1 MKNLFMMVA
10 LLTAFSAQAS
20 EVTLDSNKINYGP
33 LSQDTNSVANE
44 LIVIKRTAASPK
56 KVVLKYSVNF
66 MEKKCTSYAVKV
78 EEIKDF
84 SQVVCD
90 SVLDGSHVCQSTEY
104 TGLYNA
110 KTECVQQGLVR
121 ATSNKEVMLDF
132 RKAVKLARNAS
143 ETFQVNLRQASI
155 KNNEVESKGKALD
168 TTSLYN
174 VKFSFG
180 KLKFKAK

>member
-1 MKNLFMMVA
+1 MKNVFMMVA
-10 LLTAFSAQAS
+10 LLASFSAQS
-20 EVTLDSNKINYGP
+20 SDVTLDSNKVNYGA
-33 LSQDTNSVANE
+33 LSQDTNAVANE
-44 LIVIKRTAASPK
+44 LIVIKRTTATPK
-56 KVVLKYSVNF
+56 KVVLKYSVNY
-66 MEKKCTSYAVKV
+66 MEKKCTSYDVKV

-84 SQVVCD
+84 SQVVCE

-110 KTECVQQGLVR
+110 KTLCVQQGLVR
-121 ATSNKEVMLDF
+121 STSNKEIVLDF
-132 RKAVKLARNAS
+132 RKSVKLAADAS

-155 KNNEVESKGKALD
+155 KNSDIESKGKALA
-168 TTSLYN
+168 TTSLYD